1 MKSAPLLLLLSSVLL
16 SSHLRPAVGRPRT
29 FPGWLDG
36 SGRLQQT
43 QQMDEMLLRA
53 AAAGDGSASDLLGNN
68 ILRFL
73 QRRSPDRLHLL
84 PPEEEEESD
93 DGGMRIAAQLLKR
106 SEEPPLS
113 IDLTFHL
120 LRNMIQMAKM
130 ESQREQA
137 QLNRKVLDETL
148 LEIMETDFSD
158 PLTPL
163 ASSLPH
169 PPNTQSPQLWTF
181 GGVAAKGKLSVIMSF
196 SLL

>member
-16 SSHLRPAVGRPRT
+16 SSHLRPAAGRPRT

-137 QLNRKVLDETL
+137 QLNRKVLDE
-148 LEIMETDFSD
+148 
-158 PLTPL
+158 
-163 ASSLPH
+163 
-169 PPNTQSPQLWTF
+169 
-181 GGVAAKGKLSVIMSF
+181 VGK
-196 SLL
+196 